1 MSLPYKSN
9 NSASLDNNSEFDNV
23 SHHLLHYFTVQMV
36 RNGNSGKAFPWKKK
50 GIDGNLKEIT
60 LKNYNTTKRKDAQNT
75 L

>member
-36 RNGNSGKAFPWKKK
+36 RNGNSLKK